1 MSDKPKWEKYGGE
14 KKPTMK
20 RRCTKHDYYDRS
32 IYMITMATEGRRQL
46 FGQIE
51 GNSNCEKEAVS
62 VKLSALGERVKEC
75 WDNIADYYP
84 QVEPMKLCIM
94 PDHIHGLLFVHEKM
108 NSHLGKVIAGFK
120 TGTRKAAGELGFLP
134 ALIAQDT
141 EQTAEQP
148 TATATAEQP
157 AATAEQPTTAGGQP
171 TTAGGQPTTAGGQPA
186 TAGLSAAVPYTA
198 LPAQSAATPSRH
210 TAAGRAHGTLWE
222 PNYHDR
228 LLRGRSQLQR
238 MITYM
243 DENPYRRWI
252 KQQHPEYFTRMATL
266 TVANYAMQAM
276 GNRFLL
282 DNPAK
287 IQIQCSRSLTPAE
300 IESRKTAILDQA
312 QKEKSVLVSPCISPG
327 EQAITTAAMTAGIPL
342 IVLLVKGFPPYF
354 KPQPKY
360 IEACATGLLLMISPF
375 AWQNE
380 KLSDMRQR
388 CLLLNSIAAEISK

>member
-20 RRCTKHDYYDRS
+20 RRCTEHDYYDRS

-62 VKLSALGERVKEC
+62 VKLSAMGERVKEC

-120 TGTRKAAGELGFLP
+120 TGTRKAARELGILP

-148 TATATAEQP
+148 TATAEQP

-171 TTAGGQPTTAGGQPA
+171 TTAGP
-186 TAGLSAAVPYTA
+186 SAAVPYTA

-228 LLRGRSQLQR
+228 LLRGRNQLQR

-243 DENPYRRWI
+243 DENPYLRWI
-252 KQQHPEYFTRMATL
+252 KQQHPEY
-266 TVANYAMQAM
+266 
-276 GNRFLL
+276 
-282 DNPAK
+282 
-287 IQIQCSRSLTPAE
+287 
-300 IESRKTAILDQA
+300 
-312 QKEKSVLVSPCISPG
+312 
-327 EQAITTAAMTAGIPL
+327 
-342 IVLLVKGFPPYF
+342 
-354 KPQPKY
+354 
-360 IEACATGLLLMISPF
+360 SPF